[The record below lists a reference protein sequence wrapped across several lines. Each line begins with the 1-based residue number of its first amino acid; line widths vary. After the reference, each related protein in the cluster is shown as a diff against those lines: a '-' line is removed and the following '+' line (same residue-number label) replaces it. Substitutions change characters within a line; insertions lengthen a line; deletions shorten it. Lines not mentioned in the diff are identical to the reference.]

1 MKEAVESGEYA
12 NDAAYVRAMIN
23 AGRSNIADM
32 DPRTSDTRTQS
43 DVTHNY
49 PSEAA
54 KALSDEKL
62 IDSLERGED
71 DRQKISEVLTKPSNK
86 FQSQLANRLDEL
98 AKEDTSPVQS
108 KYDPDLEAA
117 AYWLKGD
124 EK

>member
-12 NDAAYVRAMIN
+12 TDAAYLRAMIN

-43 DVTHNY
+43 DVTHDTS
-49 PSEAA
+49 SEAA

-62 IDSLERGED
+62 IDSLKRGED
-71 DRQKISEVLTKPSNK
+71 DRQKISEVLTEPSNK

-108 KYDPDLEAA
+108 EYAPELDST
-117 AYWLKGD
+117 AYWLED
-124 EK
+124 SR